1 MNGIPVLGVV
11 LWSLV
16 TLSVAIMAIWGYELF
31 LSWFRYESPDIEHPP
46 SEVQVRILTIGLNPS
61 VVQQTVDALPSD
73 VSDIHVVSEQEI
85 TVEGAMVDVVPESYT
100 CAAEKKGRALE
111 WARTHLA
118 CDREYILYLDE
129 DSQAVDFE
137 GVPDADII
145 QFGEQPFRTGSRL
158 AYWIDVFRMG
168 FQIEMRAFPSLRVPM
183 YAWGGGIAVR
193 KELENQVTWNFKS
206 IVEDTGF
213 VWRAARDH
221 DIDMAYVDTKFR
233 NQAPPSL
240 RALISQRRRW
250 YAGSISEVSTLPVK
264 YHLLTWVRNIS
275 WAITA
280 LMPLVWLAAVLPVSG
295 SQLPFQNIYLML
307 ASFTFSFLFLWGLI
321 GTRYMDESLRVTA
334 AICLLAPVLSFLN
347 GVGAL
352 YGAVD
357 SPEDFDVTEKSADN
371 EMVEEVMSD

>member
-1 MNGIPVLGVV
+1 MNSLLAAGAV
-11 LWSLV
+11 LWLLLA
-16 TLSVAIMAIWGYELF
+16 LSVVVMGIWACELA
-31 LSWFRYESPDIEHPP
+31 LGWFRYESPEIEHPP
-46 SEVQVRILTIGLNPS
+46 SEVQVRILTIGLDPA
-61 VVQQTVDALPSD
+61 VVQQTVDALPAT
-73 VSDIHVVSEQEI
+73 VSDIHVVSEQAI
-85 TVEGAMVDVVPESYT
+85 AIEGAVVDVVPESYT
-100 CAAEKKGRALE
+100 CTAEKKGRALE
-111 WARTHLA
+111 WARTHVP

-129 DSQAVDFE
+129 DSQAIDFK

-158 AYWIDVFRMG
+158 AYWLDVFRMG
-168 FQIEMRAFPSLRVPM
+168 FQIEMRAFPKLTVPL

-193 KELENQVTWNFKS
+193 RELEDQVTWDFKS

-250 YAGSISEVSTLPVK
+250 YAGSISEVSTLPFR
-264 YHLLTWVRNIS
+264 YHLITWIRNVS
-275 WAITA
+275 WSVTA
-280 LMPLVWLAAVLPVSG
+280 LMPLVWLAALLPVSG
-295 SQLPFQNIYLML
+295 SLVPFQNVYLVI
-307 ASFTFSFLFLWGLI
+307 APATFSFLFVWAVI
-321 GTRYMDESLRVTA
+321 GGRYMDESLRVTA

-371 EMVEEVMSD
+371 TMVTEIDAD